1 MKNSVILKEERS
13 EFIANLETIKD
24 LATTESRDLSE
35 KENKEVDTLLS
46 NIDDVD
52 TLIVRAEKI
61 ENQLKRSASVSGVAV
76 GSVDTDKETR
86 GWSLFKAVNELRNG
100 GQLTGIEAEMHQE
113 AEGEARKGLQGI
125 GLPTFMTEKRAIDQ
139 TNSAIAPT
147 AVGAFVDS
155 LQASG
160 LYNRVGL
167 NNLGTVAA
175 DTVLP
180 IAGGS
185 SVAWAGE
192 VAAAADGGADFG
204 KVTLTPK
211 RLTGYANLSNVI
223 LAQNGTAAEA
233 SVMNDMARNMAT
245 QIDAAMF
252 GSTSVVSAPVAI
264 AATAGVL
271 TFTESAAG
279 GSAGL
284 ASDAL
289 EAIQTIANNHG
300 LDGNLAFVNNW
311 AMYSGLKGAAQVA
324 SVYAAYIDG
333 KLMGYDG
340 YFSSAP
346 ATAGGPPITSADG
359 LFGDFSRVY
368 MATFGPSNILVDPYS
383 RATNNEVQLVMNN
396 HMDWGVAS
404 GASFVKYTSV
414 L

>member
-1 MKNSVILKEERS
+1 MKNSVLLKEERS
-13 EFIANLETIKD
+13 EFIASLETIKD

-52 TLIVRAEKI
+52 ALIVRAEKI

-76 GSVDTDKETR
+76 GSVNTDKESR

-139 TNSAIAPT
+139 GASAIAPT
-147 AVGAFVDS
+147 AVGTFVDS

-185 SVAWAGE
+185 TVAWAGE

-245 QIDAAMF
+245 QIDAAIF
-252 GSTSVVSAPVAI
+252 GSANVASAPGAI

-271 TFTESAAG
+271 TFTESAVAG
-279 GSAGL
+279 GVGMNEDML
-284 ASDAL
+284 T
-289 EAIQTIANNHG
+289 AIQTIADNHG
-300 LDGNLAFVNNW
+300 LDGTLAFVNNW
-311 AMYSGLKGAAQVA
+311 AMYSNLKQGVQVTG
-324 SVYAAYIDG
+324 VYPAYVDD

-346 ATAGGPPITSADG
+346 ANVAGTSADG
-359 LFGDFSRVY
+359 IFGDFSRVY

-396 HMDWGVAS
+396 HMDFGVAS
-404 GASFVKYTSV
+404 GASFVKYTS
-414 L
+414 LI

>member
-1 MKNSVILKEERS
+1 MKNSVVLKEERS
-13 EFIANLETIKD
+13 EFIASLETIQD
-24 LATTESRDLSE
+24 IATIESRDLSE

-52 TLIVRAEKI
+52 ALIVRAEKI

-76 GSVDTDKETR
+76 GSVDTDKASR

-139 TNSAIAPT
+139 TNSAIAPN

-160 LYNRVGL
+160 LYNRIGI

-185 SVAWAGE
+185 TVAWAGE

-223 LAQNGTAAEA
+223 LAQNGTAA
-233 SVMNDMARNMAT
+233 
-245 QIDAAMF
+245 
-252 GSTSVVSAPVAI
+252 
-264 AATAGVL
+264 
-271 TFTESAAG
+271 
-279 GSAGL
+279 
-284 ASDAL
+284 
-289 EAIQTIANNHG
+289 
-300 LDGNLAFVNNW
+300 
-311 AMYSGLKGAAQVA
+311 
-324 SVYAAYIDG
+324 
-333 KLMGYDG
+333 
-340 YFSSAP
+340 
-346 ATAGGPPITSADG
+346 
-359 LFGDFSRVY
+359 
-368 MATFGPSNILVDPYS
+368 
-383 RATNNEVQLVMNN
+383 
-396 HMDWGVAS
+396 
-404 GASFVKYTSV
+404 
-414 L
+414 

>member
-1 MKNSVILKEERS
+1 MKNSVLLKEERS
-13 EFIANLETIKD
+13 EFIASLETIKD
-24 LATTESRDLSE
+24 LATTESRDLS
-35 KENKEVDTLLS
+35 KEENTSVDSILAK
-46 NIDDVD
+46 IDDVD
-52 TLIVRAEKI
+52 ALIIRAEKI
-61 ENQLKRSASVSGVAV
+61 EAQLKRSASVSGVAV
-76 GSVDTDKETR
+76 GSVDTDKASR

-139 TNSAIAPT
+139 TTSAIAPT
-147 AVGAFVDS
+147 SVGAYVDA
-155 LQASG
+155 LQASA
-160 LYNRVGL
+160 LYDRLGV

-175 DTVLP
+175 NQVLP

-185 SVAWAGE
+185 TVAWAGE

-245 QIDAAMF
+245 QIDAAIF
-252 GSTSVVSAPVAI
+252 GSTSVAAAPVAI

-271 TFTESAAG
+271 TFTESVTAG
-279 GSAGL
+279 GAGMNEDML
-284 ASDAL
+284 T
-289 EAIQTIANNHG
+289 AIQTIADNHG
-300 LDGNLAFVNNW
+300 LDGTLAFVNNW
-311 AMYSGLKGAAQVA
+311 AMYSNLKQGVQVTG
-324 SVYAAYIDG
+324 VYPAYVDD

-346 ATAGGPPITSADG
+346 ANVAGTSADG
-359 LFGDFSRVY
+359 IFGDFSRVY

-396 HMDWGVAS
+396 HMDFGVAS
-404 GASFVKYTSV
+404 GASFVKYTS
-414 L
+414 LI

>member
-1 MKNSVILKEERS
+1 MKNSVVLKEERS
-13 EFIANLETIKD
+13 EFIASLETIQGV
-24 LATTESRDLSE
+24 ATTENRDLS
-35 KENKEVDTLLS
+35 KEENTSVDSILS
-46 NIDDVD
+46 KIDDVD
-52 TLIVRAEKI
+52 ALIIRAEKI
-61 ENQLKRSASVSGVAV
+61 ESQLKRSASVSGVAV
-76 GSVDTDKETR
+76 GSVDTDKASR

-139 TNSAIAPT
+139 GASAIAPT
-147 AVGAFVDS
+147 AVGTFVDS

-185 SVAWAGE
+185 TVAWAGE

-211 RLTGYANLSNVI
+211 RLTGFANLSNVI

-245 QIDAAMF
+245 QIDAAIF
-252 GSTSVVSAPVAI
+252 GSGNTASAPGCI
-264 AATAGVL
+264 ALTAGVL
-271 TFTESAAG
+271 TFTESAVAG
-279 GSAGL
+279 GAGMNEDML
-284 ASDAL
+284 T
-289 EAIQTIANNHG
+289 AIQTIANNHG
-300 LDGNLAFVNNW
+300 LDGTLAFVNSW
-311 AMYSGLKGAAQVA
+311 AMYSNLKQGVQV
-324 SVYAAYIDG
+324 SGVYPAYVDD

-340 YFSSAP
+340 YFSAAP
-346 ATAGGPPITSADG
+346 ATTGTSADG
-359 LFGDFSRVY
+359 IFGDFSRVY

-396 HMDWGVAS
+396 HMDFGVAS
-404 GASFVKYTSV
+404 GASFVKYTS
-414 L
+414 LK

>member
-1 MKNSVILKEERS
+1 MKNSVLLKEERS

-52 TLIVRAEKI
+52 ALIVRAEKI

-76 GSVDTDKETR
+76 GSVDTDKASR

-139 TNSAIAPT
+139 GASAIAPT
-147 AVGAFVDS
+147 AVGTFVDS

-185 SVAWAGE
+185 TVAWAGE

-245 QIDAAMF
+245 QIDAAIF
-252 GSTSVVSAPVAI
+252 GSANVASAPGAI

-271 TFTESAAG
+271 TFTESAVAG
-279 GSAGL
+279 GVGMNEDML
-284 ASDAL
+284 T
-289 EAIQTIANNHG
+289 AIQTIADNHG
-300 LDGNLAFVNNW
+300 LDGTLAFVNNW
-311 AMYSGLKGAAQVA
+311 AMYSNLKQGVQVTG
-324 SVYAAYIDG
+324 VYPAYVDD

-346 ATAGGPPITSADG
+346 ANVAGTSADG
-359 LFGDFSRVY
+359 IFGDFSRVY

-396 HMDWGVAS
+396 HMDFGVAS
-404 GASFVKYTSV
+404 GASFVKYTS
-414 L
+414 LI

>member
-1 MKNSVILKEERS
+1 MKNSVLLKEERS

-52 TLIVRAEKI
+52 ALIVRAEKI

-76 GSVDTDKETR
+76 GSVDTDKASR

-252 GSTSVVSAPVAI
+252 GSTSVASAPVAI

-271 TFTESAAG
+271 TFTESVAG

>member
-1 MKNSVILKEERS
+1 MKNSVLLKEERS
-13 EFIANLETIKD
+13 EFIASLETIKD
-24 LATTESRDLSE
+24 IATTESRDLSE

-52 TLIVRAEKI
+52 ALIVRAEKI

-76 GSVDTDKETR
+76 GSVDTDKASR

-139 TNSAIAPT
+139 AGSAIAPT

-185 SVAWAGE
+185 TVAWAGE

-245 QIDAAMF
+245 QIDAAIF
-252 GSTSVVSAPVAI
+252 GSANVASAPGAI

-271 TFTESAAG
+271 TFTESAVAG
-279 GSAGL
+279 GAGMTEDML
-284 ASDAL
+284 T
-289 EAIQTIANNHG
+289 AIQTIADNHG
-300 LDGNLAFVNNW
+300 LDGTLAFVNNW
-311 AMYSGLKGAAQVA
+311 AMYSNLKQGVQVTG
-324 SVYAAYIDG
+324 VYPAYVDD

-346 ATAGGPPITSADG
+346 ANVAGTSADG
-359 LFGDFSRVY
+359 IFGDFSRVY

-396 HMDWGVAS
+396 HMDFGVAS
-404 GASFVKYTSV
+404 GASFVKYTS
-414 L
+414 LI

>member
-1 MKNSVILKEERS
+1 MKNSVLLKEERS
-13 EFIANLETIKD
+13 EFIASLETIKD
-24 LATTESRDLSE
+24 IATNESRDLSE

-52 TLIVRAEKI
+52 ALIIRAEKI
-61 ENQLKRSASVSGVAV
+61 EAQLKRSASVSGVAV
-76 GSVDTDKETR
+76 GSVDTDKASR

-139 TNSAIAPT
+139 TTSAIAPT
-147 AVGAFVDS
+147 AVGTFVDS

-160 LYNRVGL
+160 LYNRVGI

-185 SVAWAGE
+185 TVAWAGE

-245 QIDAAMF
+245 QIDAAIF
-252 GSTSVVSAPVAI
+252 GSTSVASAPVAI

-271 TFTESAAG
+271 TFTESAVAG
-279 GSAGL
+279 GAGMTEDML
-284 ASDAL
+284 T
-289 EAIQTIANNHG
+289 AIQTIADNHG

-311 AMYSGLKGAAQVA
+311 AMYSNLKQGVQV
-324 SVYAAYIDG
+324 SGVYPAYVDG

-346 ATAGGPPITSADG
+346 ATAATTADG
-359 LFGDFSRVY
+359 IFGDFSRVY

-396 HMDWGVAS
+396 HMDFGVAS
-404 GASFVKYTSV
+404 GASFVKYTS
-414 L
+414 LI

>member
-1 MKNSVILKEERS
+1 MKNSVVLKEERS
-13 EFIANLETIKD
+13 EFIASLETIQD
-24 LATTESRDLSE
+24 IATIESRDLSE

-52 TLIVRAEKI
+52 ALIVRAEKI

-76 GSVDTDKETR
+76 GSVDTDKASR

-160 LYNRVGL
+160 LYNRIGI

-185 SVAWAGE
+185 TVAWAGE

-245 QIDAAMF
+245 QIDAAIF
-252 GSTSVVSAPVAI
+252 GSTNVASAPGAI

-271 TFTESAAG
+271 TFTESTTAG
-279 GSAGL
+279 GAGMTEDML
-284 ASDAL
+284 T
-289 EAIQTIANNHG
+289 AIQTIADNHG
-300 LDGNLAFVNNW
+300 LDGTLAFVNNW
-311 AMYSGLKGAAQVA
+311 AMYSNLKQGVQV
-324 SVYAAYIDG
+324 SGVYPAYVDD

-340 YFSSAP
+340 YFSAAP
-346 ATAGGPPITSADG
+346 ASVSGTSADG
-359 LFGDFSRVY
+359 IFGDFSRVY

-396 HMDWGVAS
+396 HMDFGVAS
-404 GASFVKYTSV
+404 GASFVKYTS
-414 L
+414 LI